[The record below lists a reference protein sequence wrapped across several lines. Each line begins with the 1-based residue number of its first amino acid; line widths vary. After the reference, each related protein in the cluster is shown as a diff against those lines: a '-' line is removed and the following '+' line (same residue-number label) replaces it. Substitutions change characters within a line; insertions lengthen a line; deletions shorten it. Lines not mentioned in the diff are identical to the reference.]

1 MIKMSN
7 AQLLD
12 LIDSLPEDDQK
23 LIHDFIKKVIIAWD
37 PDYTK
42 LTIQEMKDLKQA
54 QEEIEQ
60 GEYVTIDEI
69 DW

>member
-1 MIKMSN
+1 MSN